1 MVFRH
6 VSPLTVVAA
15 RLTSLMIAMLGLVAC
30 VAVEVTAV
38 AALGVLPVGGL
49 ASMLGLTSLSVA
61 QWLLAVVCASGGVII
76 FSVLYA
82 AVGLFVK
89 EPSQLQYA
97 QFPVSFVL
105 ILVFVV
111 SYVAVLNPASRIA
124 SIAALFPLSA
134 PMIESG
140 RIIAGQASAIEPW
153 GAAAGV
159 VTILAVTAVVIA
171 RIIVPRT
178 VGTYRATNETMA
190 ARPAHRHH

>member
-38 AALGVLPVGGL
+38 AALGILPVGGF

-61 QWLLAVVCASGGVII
+61 QWLLAVVCASGGVIV

-159 VTILAVTAVVIA
+159 VTILAVTVVVIA
-171 RIIVPRT
+171 RIVVPRT
-178 VGTYRATNETMA
+178 VGTYRATNETIT